1 MNLNENKIKQRFET
15 LIKIVAAIYVF
26 GFFILSVTV
35 WGLLIMVFASA
46 GAIQV
51 YFATKRLNQIYPT
64 NKISF
69 FKSLDLLN
77 IWEKFS
83 KIKSILL
90 LVIAGFAF
98 TFIIAFY
105 TIKNQLT
112 ANNLPLI
119 IFAFGVVLIILLK
132 FFDTPKNFW
141 PSLKATES
149 KVKNSKHPAWVNLIL
164 AISAPFV
171 FYFIYVPLLTDLFL
185 YNQAISLLVAI
196 LSIFLMIILWRLI

>member
-26 GFFILSVTV
+26 GFFLLSVTV
-35 WGLLIMVFASA
+35 WGLFIMVFASA

-51 YFATKRLNQIYPT
+51 YFATKRFNQMYPT

-83 KIKSILL
+83 KIKSTLL

-105 TIKNQLT
+105 TIKNQLA

-119 IFAFGVVLIILLK
+119 IFAFVI
-132 FFDTPKNFW
+132 
-141 PSLKATES
+141 
-149 KVKNSKHPAWVNLIL
+149 
-164 AISAPFV
+164 
-171 FYFIYVPLLTDLFL
+171 
-185 YNQAISLLVAI
+185 
-196 LSIFLMIILWRLI
+196 